1 MKVASLGLAYRASCL
16 MYQAFVC
23 TSQPLQQNLEV
34 VEQCIQRNS
43 AEVKNILQVVAAVAS
58 VKQEILRCLTHCHT
72 PTFDAALIQ
81 GKAAAATSCAG
92 GLGIY
97 YLPFVTWH
105 FCKSRVVVEV

>member
-1 MKVASLGLAYRASCL
+1 MKVASLGVAYRASCL

-43 AEVKNILQVVAAVAS
+43 AEVENILQVVAAVAS
-58 VKQEILRCLTHCHT
+58 VKQEIPGPYPLSHLSH
-72 PTFDAALIQ
+72 FDATLMQ

-97 YLPFVTWH
+97 DLPCRWH